1 MSSVAPSI
9 TPADETSYR
18 LPRTVI
24 PHRYAI
30 RLVPDLAAA
39 TFSGEETV
47 EVTVREPV
55 RAIVLNAAELEITA
69 AELVKEGRAL
79 RAAPDYDEPLERVTL
94 ALDAEAEPGEW
105 RLHLRFTGTLNDKL
119 RGFYRSTFKD
129 EQGQQQVI
137 AATQFESTDARR
149 AFPCWDEPDFKA
161 TFAVTL
167 VVDEGMM
174 AISNGPEVRREPVG
188 AGKVAVTFAE
198 TMKMS
203 TYLVAFVVGPFEA
216 TTPVDVRGVPLRVVA
231 PRGKLH
237 LANYALTIGQFAL
250 TFFADYFG
258 IPYPAE
264 KLDLI
269 AIPDFAF
276 GAMENL
282 GAVTF
287 RETAL
292 LVDEANASQSELERI
307 ADVVAHEIA
316 HMWFGDLVTMRW
328 WNGIW
333 LNEAFATF
341 MEMVAVDAWKPEWR
355 RWDSFAIERSAA
367 MAVDALEST
376 RPVEYPVRWPAEAA
390 DMFDVLT
397 YQKGGAVL
405 RMLEQ
410 YLGPERFMEGI
421 RHYLRV
427 HAYGNTETT
436 DLWDAIEATTGEPV
450 RAIMDSW
457 IFQKGFPL
465 ITVSRGDDGRV
476 CLRQQRFRYLPV
488 PEETTRWKVPI
499 LLRAEGAGQ
508 TTHSKVLLEE
518 ETLAL
523 DLGQPERVVVNSGG
537 SGFYRV
543 HYESGLLAALL
554 EQVGALNPVERYQ
567 LVDNTAAAMVAGRAT
582 PADLM
587 ALARALANDDDR
599 NVWEALISA
608 LSYLHRAADDDL
620 RPAVRRRIRELLKPK
635 ADQLG
640 WDPAPKESDLTR
652 ALRGQLIQA
661 LGTLGDDEETRAHA
675 RARYARY
682 LDDRASLDPNLIT
695 PVVEVLAYIGG
706 AEEYAQFVD
715 RYKSAATPQEEM
727 RYLLA
732 LGAFRDRALAS
743 RTLEMTLSGEVR
755 SQNSALVINRVLA
768 NLTASD
774 LAWEFIKGHW
784 DEILQKLPANMVPR
798 TVSSLA
804 VVMDRQIAE
813 DAKRFFATAPL
824 KEGRKLI
831 EQTLERQE
839 TAVAFRERAA
849 GVLRELFGGS

>member
-1 MSSVAPSI
+1 MAVLPATS
-9 TPADETSYR
+9 PADETSYR

-24 PHRYAI
+24 PTRYTI
-30 RLVPDLAAA
+30 RLTPDLGAA
-39 TFSGEETV
+39 TFTGEETV
-47 EVTVREPV
+47 EVMIREPV
-55 RAIVLNAAELEITA
+55 REIVLNAAELTIRA
-69 AELVKEGRAL
+69 AELANQSRTLVATPRS
-79 RAAPDYDEPLERVTL
+79 DEALERVTL
-94 ALDAEAEPGEW
+94 TLDGEAEPGEW
-105 RLHLRFTGTLNDKL
+105 RLRLRFDGILNDKL
-119 RGFYRSTFKD
+119 RGFYRSTFTD
-129 EQGQQQVI
+129 QQGQRQVI
-137 AATQFESTDARR
+137 ASTQFESTDARR
-149 AFPCWDEPDFKA
+149 AFPCWDEPEFKA

-167 VVDEGMM
+167 VVDEGLM
-174 AISNGPEVRREPVG
+174 AISNGPEVRREPLG
-188 AGKVAVTFAE
+188 NGKVAVTFAE

-216 TTPVDVRGVPLRVVA
+216 TPPVDVRGVPLRVVA

-237 LANYALTIGQFAL
+237 LASYALAIGQFAL

-292 LVDEANASQSELERI
+292 LVDEAAAAQPELERI

-367 MAVDALEST
+367 MAVDALKST

-397 YQKGGAVL
+397 YQKGGSVL

-410 YLGPERFMEGI
+410 YLGPDRFREGI
-421 RHYLRV
+421 RHYLRT

-436 DLWDAIEATTGEPV
+436 DLWDAIEATSGEPV

-465 ITVSRGDDGRV
+465 ISVAREPDGRIR
-476 CLRQQRFRYLPV
+476 LSQQIFRYLPA
-488 PEETTRWKVPI
+488 PDDTTRWKTPI
-499 LLRAEGAGQ
+499 LLRTESAGQ
-508 TTHSKVLLEE
+508 AVQRTVLLDE
-518 ETLAL
+518 ETCLL

-543 HYESGLLAALL
+543 RYDAALLAALL
-554 EQVGALNPVERYQ
+554 EAIGSLSPVERYQ
-567 LVDNTAAAMVAGRAT
+567 LVDNTVAAMVAGLAEPR
-582 PADLM
+582 DVV
-587 ALARALANDDDR
+587 ALAAALANDDDR
-599 NVWEALISA
+599 NVWDAVIGALG
-608 LSYLHRAADDDL
+608 YLHRAADDEL
-620 RPAVRRRIRELLKPK
+620 RPAVRRRVRALLKPK

-640 WDPAPKESDLTR
+640 WDPAPDESPLTR

-661 LGTLGDDEETRAHA
+661 LGTLGDDEDVRATA
-675 RARYARY
+675 RERYARY
-682 LDDRASLDPNLIT
+682 LDDRASLDPNLVT
-695 PVVEVLAYIGG
+695 PVVEVLAYTGG
-706 AEEYAQFVD
+706 PAEYEQFVA
-715 RYKSAATPQEEM
+715 RYKAASTPQEEV
-727 RYLLA
+727 RYLMA
-732 LGAFRDRALAS
+732 LGAFRDRALAAH
-743 RTLEMTLSGEVR
+743 TLEMTLNGEVR
-755 SQNSALVINRVLA
+755 TQNSALVINRVLA
-768 NLTASD
+768 NLVAGD
-774 LAWEFIKGHW
+774 LAWEFIKARW
-784 DEILQKLPANMVPR
+784 NEIVEKLPANLVAR

-804 VVMDRQIAE
+804 VVMDRAIAE

-839 TAVAFRERAA
+839 TAVAFKERAA
-849 GVLRELFGGS
+849 LALRELFVG